1 MRVSVQ
7 TSVDELVE
15 KQLVEIYHAAFE
27 PLEVLSPARQS
38 FTDDELLV
46 QLRSD
51 KVLKFIGLDR
61 NGVPCAM
68 ALLATDLTEVPWIS
82 PRYFAHHYPQWYE
95 QGRLYYV
102 SVIMVAPDQRHS
114 GAWVMALIRELTR
127 IVVADGALVA
137 FDFCH
142 ANVEGG
148 GIPEA
153 IDAVVRRMCDRVEW
167 TDLDTQYYQAILV
180 EGLK

>member
-38 FTDDELLV
+38 FTDDELLR

-51 KVLKFIGLDR
+51 KVFKFIGLDR
-61 NGVPCAM
+61 NDVPCAM

-82 PRYFAHHYPQWYE
+82 PRYFAHRYPQWYDAE
-95 QGRLYYV
+95 RIYYI
-102 SVIMVAPDQRHS
+102 SVIMVAPDQRHA
-114 GAWVMALIRELTR
+114 GAWVTALIRELTR
-127 IVVADGALVA
+127 KTLADGALTA
-137 FDFCH
+137 FDFCG

-148 GIPEA
+148 GVPRA
-153 IDAVVRRMCDRVEW
+153 IDAVVKRMCDQVEW
-167 TDLDTQYYQAILV
+167 TDLDTQHYRALLV
-180 EGLK
+180 GGRK

>member
-15 KQLVEIYHAAFE
+15 KQLAEIYHAAFE

-38 FTDDELLV
+38 FTDDELLS

-51 KVLKFIGLDR
+51 KVFKFIGLDR
-61 NGVPCAM
+61 NDVPCAM

-82 PRYFAHHYPQWYE
+82 PRYFAHHYPQWYDR
-95 QGRLYYV
+95 GKIYYV
-102 SVIMVAPDQRHS
+102 STVMVAPDQRQA
-114 GAWVMALIRELTR
+114 GAWIVAMLRAFTR
-127 IVVADGALVA
+127 KTAADGALMA
-137 FDFCH
+137 FDFCQ

-148 GIPEA
+148 GLRRA
-153 IDAVVRRMCDRVEW
+153 TDVVARRMFERVEW
-167 TDLDTQYYQAILV
+167 TALDTQHYHALFM